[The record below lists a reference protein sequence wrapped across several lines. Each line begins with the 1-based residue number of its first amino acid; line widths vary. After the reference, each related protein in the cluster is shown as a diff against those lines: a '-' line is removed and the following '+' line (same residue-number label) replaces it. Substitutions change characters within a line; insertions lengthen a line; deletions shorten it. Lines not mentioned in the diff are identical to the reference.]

1 MKTKKEA
8 KVIKNLKLPKITKE
22 GTTNNFKSL
31 IHIITLIIA
40 IIALIVSIFA
50 YMKESGVIYNEDC
63 QYRVYIGLTDTD
75 SNYQIVDEVTAKEII
90 KTVCLA
96 HSVAYTIHEADGGF
110 KDSSGA
116 IHVEKSYVLEMDHI
130 TDDDLYKIMD
140 DVITRLNCGAVMYTK
155 NNASV
160 TKYAKK

>member
-1 MKTKKEA
+1 MKTKKET
-8 KVIKNLKLPKITKE
+8 KIIKNLKIPKTTKTEVKKNFRLPFNTITV
-22 GTTNNFKSL
+22 
-31 IHIITLIIA
+31 IIA
-40 IIALIVSIFA
+40 ILALVISIFA

-75 SNYQIVDEVTAKEII
+75 SNYQMVDEVTAKEII

-110 KDSSGA
+110 KDSNGA

>member
-8 KVIKNLKLPKITKE
+8 KVVKNLKIPKIVKE
-22 GTTNNFKSL
+22 ETSNKIKL
-31 IHIITLIIA
+31 PIHIITLIIA
-40 IIALIVSIFA
+40 IIALVISIFA

-130 TDDDLYKIMD
+130 TDEDLYKIMD